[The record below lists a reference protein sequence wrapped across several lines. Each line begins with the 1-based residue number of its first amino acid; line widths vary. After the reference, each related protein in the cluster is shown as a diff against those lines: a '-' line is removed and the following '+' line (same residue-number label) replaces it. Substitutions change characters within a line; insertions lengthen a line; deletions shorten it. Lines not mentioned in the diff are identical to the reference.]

1 MSMLLMLK
9 EGGSL
14 GIDTIGNKPI
24 DEDIDLLPDAGGG
37 ATGGFSTFDMLFYG
51 SSMFII
57 SNTVPGPSNET
68 ASDGTEVF
76 VEGKVKHFYSLN
88 GVG

>member
-24 DEDIDLLPDAGGG
+24 DEDIDFTDDINYSAIVGLASFGLSRLGD
-37 ATGGFSTFDMLFYG
+37 
-51 SSMFII
+51 
-57 SNTVPGPSNET
+57 TVV
-68 ASDGTEVF
+68 TE
-76 VEGKVKHFYSLN
+76 KR
-88 GVG
+88 

>member
-24 DEDIDLLPDAGGG
+24 DEDLNITDLLKFILAN
-37 ATGGFSTFDMLFYG
+37 G
-51 SSMFII
+51 SSDNIAV
-57 SNTVPGPSNET
+57 SNNSLSFTEY
-68 ASDGTEVF
+68 DGTTDNISTMGGILSFTKYDGTVDNINLI
-76 VEGKVKHFYSLN
+76 K
-88 GVG
+88 

>member
-37 ATGGFSTFDMLFYG
+37 AT
-51 SSMFII
+51 I
-57 SNTVPGPSNET
+57 SYALRLSY
-68 ASDGTEVF
+68 
-76 VEGKVKHFYSLN
+76 EGLSVTSVTQTSVRAIVMGDN
-88 GVG
+88 